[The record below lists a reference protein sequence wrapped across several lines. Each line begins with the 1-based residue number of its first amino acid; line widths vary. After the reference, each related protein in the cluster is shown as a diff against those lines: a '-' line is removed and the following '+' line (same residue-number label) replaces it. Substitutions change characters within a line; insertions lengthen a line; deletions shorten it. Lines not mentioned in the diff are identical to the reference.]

1 MNIVCLRHG
10 VNMALLKNGS
20 RGEQVAALQRQLKS
34 LGYDLKDDGVFGD
47 TTERYVKE
55 VQRKFKLKDD
65 GIVGDKT
72 WAVFNTP
79 NTTLKSLT
87 EDDFK
92 WAAEFLADDVPSI
105 KAVREVEAPQGG
117 FLPDGR
123 VTILYERH
131 VMYRQ
136 LAANGINPEQ
146 YWAKYPD
153 IVSKKT
159 GGYLGKAAE
168 YTRLDQA
175 KAIHEVSALES
186 CSWGA
191 YQIMGY
197 HWKLLGFKDVYE
209 FVEKMKSSER
219 GQLECFVRFIKAN
232 PVLLKAI
239 RQDDWVTFARYY
251 NGSNYRANKYD
262 EKLEAAFKKH
272 GGLK

>member
-1 MNIVCLRHG
+1 
-10 VNMALLKNGS
+10 MAILKNGS
-20 RGEQVAALQRQLKS
+20 TGPQVVALQRQLKS
-34 LGYDLKDDGVFGD
+34 LGYDLKDDGQFGS

-55 VQRKFKLKDD
+55 VQRQYKLKDD

-72 WAVFNTP
+72 WAVLNTP
-79 NTTLKSLT
+79 NATLKTLT
-87 EDDFK
+87 EADYQ
-92 WAAEFLADDVPSI
+92 WAAEFLADDVPSV
-105 KAVREVEAPQGG
+105 KAVKEVEAPDGG

-136 LAANGINPEQ
+136 LYANGINPDPI
-146 YWAKYPD
+146 ALKYPD
-153 IVSKKT
+153 LVNKKT

-168 YTRLDQA
+168 YRRLDAA
-175 KAIHEVSALES
+175 KLIDVNSALES
-186 CSWGA
+186 CSWGT

-197 HWKLLGFKDVYE
+197 HWKLLGFDSVQS
-209 FVEKMKSSER
+209 FVNKMKESER
-219 GQLECFVRFIKAN
+219 GQLECFVKFIKAN

-239 RQDDWVTFARYY
+239 RSDDWVTFARYY
-251 NGSNYRANKYD
+251 NGSNYRANRYD

>member
-1 MNIVCLRHG
+1 
-10 VNMALLKNGS
+10 MAILKNGS

-34 LGYDLKDDGVFGD
+34 LGYNLKDDGVFGD
-47 TTERYVKE
+47 TTEQYVKE
-55 VQRKFKLKDD
+55 VQRRFKLKDD
-65 GIVGDKT
+65 GVVGEKT
-72 WAVFNTP
+72 WVVLSTP
-79 NTTLKSLT
+79 NATLQGLT
-87 EDDFK
+87 EADYQ
-92 WAAEFLADDVPSI
+92 WAAGFLADDVPSV
-105 KAVREVEAPQGG
+105 KAVRDVEAPLGG

-136 LAANGINPEQ
+136 LFANGINPDPF
-146 YWAKYPD
+146 AASNPD
-153 IVSKKT
+153 IVNKKT

-168 YTRLDQA
+168 YKRLDA
-175 KAIHEVSALES
+175 ASRIDEKSALES

-197 HWKLLGFKDVYE
+197 HWKLLGFASVYD
-209 FVEKMKSSER
+209 FVNKMKESER

-239 RQDDWVTFARYY
+239 RQDDWVSFARYY

-262 EKLEAAFKKH
+262 EKLETAFKKN

>member
-1 MNIVCLRHG
+1 
-10 VNMALLKNGS
+10 MALLKNGS

-34 LGYDLKDDGVFGD
+34 LGYTLKDDGVFGD

-55 VQRKFKLKDD
+55 VQRRFKLTDD
-65 GIVGDKT
+65 GVVGDKT
-72 WAVFNTP
+72 WAVLNTP
-79 NTTLKSLT
+79 NSTLKTLT
-87 EDDFK
+87 EADYA
-92 WAAEFLADDVPSI
+92 WAADFLADDVASV

-136 LAANGINPEQ
+136 LFANGFDPD
-146 YWAKYPD
+146 KYAASNPD
-153 IVSKKT
+153 IVNKKT

-168 YTRLDQA
+168 YKRLAAAELIDQ
-175 KAIHEVSALES
+175 KSALES

-197 HWKLLGFKDVYE
+197 HWKILGFDSVYS
-209 FVEKMKSSER
+209 FVAKMKESER
-219 GQLECFVRFIKAN
+219 GQLECFVRFIKSQPA
-232 PVLLKAI
+232 LLKAI
-239 RQDDWVTFARYY
+239 RSDDWVTFARYY

-262 EKLEAAFKKH
+262 DKLQAAFIKY

>member
-1 MNIVCLRHG
+1 
-10 VNMALLKNGS
+10 MALLKNGS

-79 NTTLKSLT
+79 NVTLRSLT

-117 FLPDGR
+117 FLQDGR

-136 LAANGINPEQ
+136 LTANGINPDP
-146 YWAKYPD
+146 YVTKYPD
-153 IVSKKT
+153 IVNKKT
-159 GGYLGKAAE
+159 GGYLGKTAE
-168 YTRLDQA
+168 YKRLDRA
-175 KAIHEVSALES
+175 KTIHEVSALES

-209 FVEKMKSSER
+209 FLAKMESSER

-239 RQDDWVTFARYY
+239 RQDDWTTFARYY

-262 EKLEAAFKKH
+262 DKLKAAFNKH

>member
-1 MNIVCLRHG
+1 MTI
-10 VNMALLKNGS
+10 LKNGS

-47 TTERYVKE
+47 TTEKYVKE
-55 VQRKFKLKDD
+55 IQRRFKLKDD

-72 WAVFNTP
+72 WAVLSTP
-79 NTTLKSLT
+79 NKTLQSLT
-87 EDDFK
+87 EDDYQ
-92 WAAEFLADDVPSI
+92 WAAEFLADDVPSV
-105 KAVREVEAPQGG
+105 KAVRDVEAPMGG

-136 LAANGINPEQ
+136 LYANGINPDPIAAVQ
-146 YWAKYPD
+146 PD
-153 IVSKKT
+153 LVNKKT

-168 YTRLDQA
+168 YKRLDGA
-175 KAIHEVSALES
+175 KLIDERSALES

-197 HWKLLGFKDVYE
+197 HWKLLGFESVYDL
-209 FVEKMKSSER
+209 VSKMDQSER
-219 GQLECFVRFIKAN
+219 GQLECFVKFIKAN

-239 RQDDWVTFARYY
+239 REDDWPTFARYY

-262 EKLEAAFKKH
+262 EKLAAAFKKH

>member
-1 MNIVCLRHG
+1 
-10 VNMALLKNGS
+10 MALLKNGS

-34 LGYDLKDDGVFGD
+34 LGYVLKDDGVFGD
-47 TTERYVKE
+47 TTESYVKE

-72 WAVFNTP
+72 WAVINTP

-87 EDDFK
+87 EEDFK
-92 WAAEFLADDVPSI
+92 WAADFLADDVPSV

-136 LAANGINPEQ
+136 LFANGIDPDPIS
-146 YWAKYPD
+146 AKFPD
-153 IVSKKT
+153 IVNKKT

-168 YTRLDQA
+168 YTRLDKA
-175 KAIHEVSALES
+175 KQIDDKSALES

-209 FVEKMKSSER
+209 LIAKMESSER

-262 EKLEAAFKKH
+262 EKLEAAFKQN

>member
-1 MNIVCLRHG
+1 
-10 VNMALLKNGS
+10 MALLKNGS

-47 TTERYVKE
+47 TTESYVKE
-55 VQRKFKLKDD
+55 VQRRFKLKDD

-72 WAVFNTP
+72 WAVISSP

-87 EDDFK
+87 DEDFQ
-92 WAAEFLADDVPSI
+92 WAAGFLQDDVASV
-105 KAVREVEAPQGG
+105 KAVREVEAPLGG
-117 FLPDGR
+117 FLADGR
-123 VTILYERH
+123 VTILFERH

-136 LAANGINPEQ
+136 LAANGINPDPFTASQ
-146 YWAKYPD
+146 PD
-153 IVSKKT
+153 IVNKKT

-168 YTRLDQA
+168 YKRLETA
-175 KAIHEVSALES
+175 KLIDEASALES

-197 HWKLLGFKDVYE
+197 HWKLLGFTSIYA
-209 FVEKMKSSER
+209 FVDKMKESER
-219 GQLECFVRFIKAN
+219 GQLECFVKFIKAN

-251 NGSNYRANKYD
+251 NGSNYRKNLYD

-272 GGLK
+272 GALK

>member
-1 MNIVCLRHG
+1 
-10 VNMALLKNGS
+10 MAILKNGS
-20 RGEQVAALQRQLKS
+20 KGEQVAALQRQLIS
-34 LGYDLKDDGVFGD
+34 LGYTLKDDGIFGN

-72 WAVFNTP
+72 WAVLQTP
-79 NTTLKSLT
+79 NATLKTLT
-87 EDDFK
+87 EADYA
-92 WAAEFLADDVPSI
+92 WAAEFLNDDIPSI
-105 KAVREVEAPQGG
+105 KAVREVESPQGG

-136 LAANGINPEQ
+136 LYANGINPDPL
-146 YWAKYPD
+146 ALKYPD
-153 IVSKKT
+153 IVNKKA

-168 YTRLDQA
+168 YKRLDAA
-175 KAIHEVSALES
+175 KLLDVNSALES

-191 YQIMGY
+191 YQIMGF
-197 HWKLLGFKDVYE
+197 HWKLLGFSSVQA
-209 FVEKMKSSER
+209 FVDKMKESER

-232 PVLLKAI
+232 PSLLKAI
-239 RQDDWVTFARYY
+239 RQDDWATFARYY
-251 NGSNYRANKYD
+251 NGSNYRKNLYD
-262 EKLEAAFKKH
+262 EKLAAAFKKH